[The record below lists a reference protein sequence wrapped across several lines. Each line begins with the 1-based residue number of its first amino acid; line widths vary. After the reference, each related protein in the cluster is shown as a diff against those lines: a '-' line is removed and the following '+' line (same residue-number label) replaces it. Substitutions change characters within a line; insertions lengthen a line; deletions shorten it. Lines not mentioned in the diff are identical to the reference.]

1 MRSRE
6 AAAQV
11 DLDHVSAR
19 GDRLTIAAVAVTA
32 YLCSVVMHEA
42 CGHGL
47 VAIVLGLH
55 PTRVSSVDLEVSF
68 LHAPLWKV
76 RLVSAAGCA
85 ANLVLAGLA
94 MVAGS
99 FAARRSAATR
109 YFLWLLATI
118 NILIPGGYLMV
129 LTFPGIGDWGDFVRG
144 LGHPL
149 VWKSALTLAGV
160 GISFFGLRWGVR
172 NLVPFL
178 GGPLNRRRAW
188 SLTLVPYLAG
198 SATNTLAGALNP
210 TSPWLILI
218 SAAAATFGGTSWLL
232 WIGSLAARQRLPE
245 PAPENVLVRDN
256 RWLAAGVGSI
266 LIFFFALGPGLPR

>member
-1 MRSRE
+1 MPIL
-6 AAAQV
+6 V
-11 DLDHVSAR
+11 DDVSAP

-47 VAIVLGLH
+47 IANLLGLH
-55 PTRVSSVDLEVSF
+55 PTHVSTVDLEVSF
-68 LHAPLWKV
+68 LHVPLWKV
-76 RLVSAAGCA
+76 RLVSAAGCG
-85 ANLVLAGLA
+85 ANLVLAVFA
-94 MVAGS
+94 VMAGS
-99 FAARRSAATR
+99 LATRRSAATR
-109 YFLWLLATI
+109 YFFWLLATI

-149 VWKSALTLAGV
+149 IWKSGLTLVGV

-172 NLVPFL
+172 HLQPFL

-232 WIGSLAARQRLPE
+232 WIGGLAARRRLPE

-256 RWLAAGVGSI
+256 RWLVAGVISI
-266 LIFFFALGPGLPR
+266 LIFFFVLGPGLPR